1 MPDHIF
7 VDRRKH
13 PLIFHKLALE
23 SNVFSGLCI
32 IFSNNRIKRVF
43 CALHGRGRWVY
54 VPTMLRHKDLWNTI
68 DQLARVNGYSASG
81 LAKKAG
87 LDPTSFNKSKRISAD
102 GKARWPSTESIS
114 KILAA
119 TDTTMSEFLAL
130 MGEDAVPAPAAKKE
144 EKAAQAPVPAPAPTA
159 AAYKIPLIQ
168 DIHAISPDVFNGEG
182 GLIRDDSTTYFT
194 LPDVR
199 MQISDDAW
207 AMVITGSSFAPYF
220 QEGDIMLVDPHGP
233 ARAGDPFLI
242 RRRSEEKLAVYRG
255 QSAQPVVGE
264 ALGRI
269 MCVYYALVQDENR
282 DVV

>member
-1 MPDHIF
+1 M
-7 VDRRKH
+7 
-13 PLIFHKLALE
+13 E
-23 SNVFSGLCI
+23 SNLFSSVRT
-32 IFSNNRIKRVF
+32 IFSNNRKKGVF

-119 TDTTMSEFLAL
+119 TDTTMAEFLAL
-130 MGEDAVPAPAAKKE
+130 MGEEVAPAAKQE
-144 EKAAQAPVPAPAPTA
+144 EKAPQAPAPAPAPTA
-159 AAYKIPLIQ
+159 PAYKIPLIQ
-168 DIHAISPDVFNGEG
+168 DIHAIDPEAFNEEG
-182 GLIRDDSTTYFT
+182 GLIRGDATTYFT

-199 MQISDDAW
+199 MQISDEAW

-269 MCVYYALVQDENR
+269 MCVYYALIQDENR
-282 DVV
+282 NAA